1 MSKKLFA
8 LITGLIGVACT
19 ATTVLV
25 NYFDPKYA
33 DQIRT
38 ICTMVPPFCADILII
53 FVVDDVAKKKK
64 VSK

>member
-19 ATTVLV
+19 VVTIFM
-25 NYFDPKYA
+25 NYFEPHYA

-38 ICTMVPPFCADILII
+38 ICTMVPPFCADILVI
-53 FVVDDVAKKKK
+53 FVADEVAKKKK

>member
-19 ATTVLV
+19 VVNILM
-25 NYFDPKYA
+25 NYFEPQYA

-38 ICTMVPPFCADILII
+38 VCTMIPPFCADILII
-53 FVVDDVAKKKK
+53 FVADTVAKKKK

>member
-19 ATTVLV
+19 VVTIFM
-25 NYFDPKYA
+25 NYFEPQYA

-38 ICTMVPPFCADILII
+38 ICNMIPPFCADILII
-53 FVVDDVAKKKK
+53 FVGTEVAKKK
-64 VSK
+64 

>member
-19 ATTVLV
+19 SVTVLM
-25 NYFDPKYA
+25 NYFEPQFA

-38 ICTMVPPFCADILII
+38 ICSMVPPFCADILII
-53 FVVDDVAKKKK
+53 FVATEVAKK
-64 VSK
+64 

>member
-19 ATTVLV
+19 VVTILM
-25 NYFDPKYA
+25 NYFEPHYA

-38 ICTMVPPFCADILII
+38 VCSMVPPFCADILII
-53 FVVDDVAKKKK
+53 FVGSEVAKKK
-64 VSK
+64 